1 MRFYGNRDKGLII
14 YMKKSKNM
22 AHAIE
27 KYNSMKAYL
36 LEEAVALVQDMKYS
50 KFDESVDLAIKL
62 GVDPRHAEENIR
74 VTTPLPHGTGK
85 SVKVLVLT
93 EGPKEKEAQ
102 EAGADFVGNKDFLT
116 KIKNGWTD
124 VDKIVATPDM
134 MGELGKLGKI
144 LGPKGLMPNP
154 KSGTVTMDVV
164 RAVKDLKAGQ
174 VELRVESNG
183 IVHVSCG
190 KVSFQKEQLIENI
203 SKIHDTIMKA
213 RPSSVKGQ
221 YLEKV
226 AISST
231 MGPSIIID
239 HLAIG

>member
-1 MRFYGNRDKGLII
+1 
-14 YMKKSKNM
+14 MKKSKNM
-22 AHAIE
+22 VNAT
-27 KYNSMKAYL
+27 KKFDSMKAYM
-36 LEEAVALVQDMKYS
+36 LEEAVALVKDMKYS

-62 GVDPRHAEENIR
+62 GVDPKHAEENIR

-93 EGPKEKEAQ
+93 EGPKEKEAE
-102 EAGADFVGNKDFLT
+102 EAGADFVGNKEFLT

-154 KSGTVTMDVV
+154 KSGTVTMDVIK
-164 RAVKDLKAGQ
+164 AVKDLKAGQ

-190 KVSFQKEQLIENI
+190 KVSFEREKLVENI
-203 SKIHDTIMKA
+203 LKIHDAIMKA

-221 YLEKV
+221 YLEKIS
-226 AISST
+226 ISST

-239 HLAIG
+239 HIAIG

>member
-1 MRFYGNRDKGLII
+1 
-14 YMKKSKNM
+14 MKKSKNM
-22 AHAIE
+22 LNATE
-27 KYNSMKAYL
+27 KFDNMKAYL
-36 LEEAVALVQDMKYS
+36 LEEAVSLVVDMKYS

-85 SVKVLVLT
+85 SVKVLVLA
-93 EGPKEKEAQ
+93 EGPKEKEAE

-124 VDKIVATPDM
+124 VDKIVATPNM

-164 RAVKDLKAGQ
+164 KAVKDLKAGQ

-190 KVSFQKEQLIENI
+190 KVSFEKEKLVENI
-203 SKIHDTIMKA
+203 AKIYDTIMKA

-221 YLEKV
+221 YLEKIF
-226 AISST
+226 ISST

>member
-1 MRFYGNRDKGLII
+1 
-14 YMKKSKNM
+14 MKKTKNM
-22 AHAIE
+22 LNAS
-27 KYNSMKAYL
+27 KKFDSMKAYL
-36 LEEAVALVQDMKYS
+36 LEEAVSLVKDMKYS

-62 GVDPRHAEENIR
+62 GVDPRHAEDNIR
-74 VTTPLPHGTGK
+74 DTTPLPHGTGK

-93 EGPKEKEAQ
+93 EGAKEKEAEQ
-102 EAGADFVGNKDFLT
+102 AGADFVGNKDFLT
-116 KIKNGWTD
+116 KIKSGWTD

-190 KVSFQKEQLIENI
+190 KISFEKEQLVENI
-203 SKIHDTIMKA
+203 SKIYDAIMKA

-221 YLEKV
+221 YLEKIF
-226 AISST
+226 ISST
-231 MGPSIIID
+231 MGPSVIID

>member
-1 MRFYGNRDKGLII
+1 
-14 YMKKSKNM
+14 MKKSKNM
-22 AHAIE
+22 LSA
-27 KYNSMKAYL
+27 NDTFDNMKAYL
-36 LEEAVALVQDMKYS
+36 LEEAVSLVKDMKYS

-85 SVKVLVLT
+85 TVKVLVLT
-93 EGPKEKEAQ
+93 EGSKEKEAE
-102 EAGADFVGNKDFLT
+102 EAGADFVGGKDFLT

-124 VDKIVATPDM
+124 IDKIVATPDM

-154 KSGTVTMDVV
+154 KSGTVTMDVAK
-164 RAVKDLKAGQ
+164 AVKDLKAGQ

-190 KVSFQKEQLIENI
+190 KISFETKQLVENI
-203 SKIHDTIMKA
+203 AKIHDTLMKV

-221 YLEKV
+221 YLEKIF
-226 AISST
+226 ISST
-231 MGPSIIID
+231 MGPSVIID

>member
-1 MRFYGNRDKGLII
+1 
-14 YMKKSKNM
+14 MKKSKNM
-22 AHAIE
+22 VNAA
-27 KYNSMKAYL
+27 KKFDGMKAYL
-36 LEEAVALVQDMKYS
+36 LKEAVALVKDVKYS

-74 VTTPLPHGTGK
+74 VTTSLPHGTGK

-93 EGPKEKEAQ
+93 EGPKEKEAD

-164 RAVKDLKAGQ
+164 KAVKDLKAGQ

-190 KVSFQKEQLIENI
+190 KVSFENEQLIENI
-203 SKIHDTIMKA
+203 VKIYDTIMKA

-221 YLEKV
+221 YLEKIS
-226 AISST
+226 ISSS

-239 HLAIG
+239 HIAIG

>member
-1 MRFYGNRDKGLII
+1 
-14 YMKKSKNM
+14 MKKTKNM
-22 AHAIE
+22 LNAI
-27 KYNSMKAYL
+27 KKFDSMKAYL
-36 LEEAVALVQDMKYS
+36 LEEAVSLVKDMKYS

-93 EGPKEKEAQ
+93 DGAKEKEAEQ
-102 EAGADFVGNKDFLT
+102 AGADFVGNKDFLT

-164 RAVKDLKAGQ
+164 KAVKDLKAGQ

-190 KVSFQKEQLIENI
+190 KVSFEKEQLVENI
-203 SKIHDTIMKA
+203 AKIHDTIMKA

-221 YLEKV
+221 YLEKIF
-226 AISST
+226 ISST
-231 MGPSIIID
+231 MGPSVIID